1 MLYPIINIKYESGDD
16 MLQGL
21 KSFRKDKIKTD
32 ILSGIIIALVSIPIS
47 MGYAQIAGLPPQ
59 YGLYG
64 SVIPVFLFAVLSSSP
79 QCIFGVDAAPAALVG
94 GTLAS
99 LGIVSGSEEALTIVP
114 IIAFFTG
121 IWLLL
126 FSLMKFGSLTRFVS
140 SPVMGGFI
148 SGICCTIILM
158 QIPKLFG
165 GQSGTGEIF
174 ELVKHILKSF
184 NESFNAVSLV
194 LSVFCIAVIM
204 LSGKF
209 IPKIPMSAIVMLLA
223 AGGQFLFNYC
233 EIWGINT
240 LPKVAGGLG
249 KFSVPN
255 FTLDNCYYAL
265 TASLSISVVI
275 ASETLL
281 AEKNFALKNSYAID
295 DNNEL
300 LAFSVCNIAAAF
312 IGVCPLNGSVSRT
325 TMNDRNKGTSQIVS
339 LTAAGVM
346 LLILMFAAGFIG
358 YLPVPVLTSIVV
370 CALWSGTEFELA
382 HKLAKSSRKE
392 MGIFIAAFLGVLVF
406 GTIYGVVIGVLL
418 SFLNVIIRESAPPTA
433 FLGVIPGRNHFYNIA
448 SYAKSRPIEKVV
460 IYRFKGNLFFANVE
474 GFRRDIENSIKD
486 DTRYIIVDAS
496 GIGSIDTTG
505 AQTLDILYKNLKK
518 RGIRLFL
525 VEHISK
531 VNEELRSYGLGYIIE
546 EGSVRKTI
554 TDALE
559 AVGYSRPYKLSE
571 RTDRVSEDTA
581 ILQEFEWA
589 FGSDAQKYI
598 DINTERI
605 IKGAKEINI
614 DDKNELFHLWDSV
627 SPISDHIL
635 LDYMEQ
641 RVTQLAERYDIG
653 EEAIKQLI
661 KLHREAIPANSNKS
675 E

>member
-1 MLYPIINIKYESGDD
+1 

-21 KSFRKDKIKTD
+21 KSLKKEKIKTD
-32 ILSGIIIALVSIPIS
+32 IISGIIIALVSIPIS
-47 MGYAQIAGLPPQ
+47 MGYAQIAGLPSQ

-64 SVIPVFLFAVLSSSP
+64 SVIPVFLFAIISSSP

-94 GTLAS
+94 GTLS
-99 LGIVSGSEEALTIVP
+99 TLGIVSESEKAQEIVP

-158 QIPKLFG
+158 QTPKLFG
-165 GQSGTGEIF
+165 GQSGTGEVF
-174 ELVKHILKSF
+174 ELVKHIVKSF
-184 NESFNAVSLV
+184 GESFNAVSVV
-194 LSVFCIAVIM
+194 LSVICITVIM
-204 LSGKF
+204 LSGKY
-209 IPKIPMSAIVMLLA
+209 IPKIPMSAIVMIVA
-223 AGGQFLFNYC
+223 AGGQFLYDYC
-233 EIWGINT
+233 DKWGIKT
-240 LPKVAGGLG
+240 LPEVAGGLG
-249 KFSVPN
+249 RFSVPN
-255 FTLDNCYYAL
+255 FTLENCYSAL
-265 TASLSISVVI
+265 TASISIAVVI

-281 AEKNFALKNSYAID
+281 AEKNFALKNSYSID

-300 LAFSVCNIAAAF
+300 LAFSVCNIAASF

-325 TMNDRNKGTSQIVS
+325 TMNDRNGGTSQIVS
-339 LTAAGVM
+339 LTASAVM
-346 LLILMFAAGFIG
+346 LIILLLASGFISF
-358 YLPVPVLTSIVV
+358 LPVPVLTSIVV
-370 CALWSGTEFELA
+370 CALWSGTEFKLA
-382 HKLAKSSRKE
+382 RKLAKSSRKE
-392 MGIFIAAFLGVLVF
+392 LVIFIAAFLGVLVF
-406 GTIYGVVIGVLL
+406 GTIYGVVIGVVL
-418 SFLNVIIRESAPPTA
+418 SFLNVIIRESDPPTA
-433 FLGVIPGRNHFYNIA
+433 FLGVIPGRNHFYNLA
-448 SYAKSRPIEKVV
+448 SYAKSQPIEKVV

-474 GFRRDIENSIKD
+474 GFRRDIENAVKE

-518 RGIRLFL
+518 RGIRLFI

-559 AVGYSRPYKLSE
+559 AVGYVRPYKLSK
-571 RTDRVSEDTA
+571 RTENVSEDTA

-589 FGSDAQKYI
+589 FGNDAQKYI

-605 IKGAKEINI
+605 IKGVKEINI
-614 DDKNELFHLWDSV
+614 NDKNADDEFSHLWDSV

-641 RVTQLAERYDIG
+641 KVMQLAEKYDVG
-653 EEAIKQLI
+653 EEAIMQLI
-661 KLHREAIPANSNKS
+661 KAHREAIPANSNKS